1 MVLWVDPDDHDVLT
15 KHTHTPAPPRC
26 FAELGRHLR
35 WDQVETMVCGDPK
48 VDLDLLKS
56 VCTYEGYSAE
66 DEPVQLFWSV
76 MEELS
81 DADRAQ
87 VIQFTWSRS
96 RLPLS
101 PAGFTDRFKIKR
113 MSGGDGA
120 FPLAHTCF
128 FQVFI
133 LSSLSSLLL
142 RLLL

>member
-1 MVLWVDPDDHDVLT
+1 
-15 KHTHTPAPPRC
+15 
-26 FAELGRHLR
+26 
-35 WDQVETMVCGDPK
+35 MVCGDPK

-76 MEELS
+76 MEQLS
-81 DADRAQ
+81 DVDRAQ

-101 PAGFTDRFKIKR
+101 RSGFTDRFKIKR

-128 FQVFI
+128 FQVGIATSLFALPRVAVLLIRRPI
-133 LSSLSSLLL
+133 LGCCVSCLCPPFTLL
-142 RLLL
+142 RESFE